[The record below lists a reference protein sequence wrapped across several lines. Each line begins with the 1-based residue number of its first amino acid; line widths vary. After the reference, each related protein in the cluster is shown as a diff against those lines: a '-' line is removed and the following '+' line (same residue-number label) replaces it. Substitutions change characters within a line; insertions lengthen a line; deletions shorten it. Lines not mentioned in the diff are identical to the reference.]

1 MDVDSKSDKKVSHQL
16 SKLKLDDK
24 AIEKVKSDN
33 RANIPFAATGNLK
46 GLHLRIGKSGTK
58 TFYLIGKVK
67 GSKKTFFHKCGEYQ
81 QGVTGVAEIQEY
93 IN

>member
-33 RANIPFAATGNLK
+33 RANIPI
-46 GLHLRIGKSGTK
+46 IGFSC
-58 TFYLIGKVK
+58 
-67 GSKKTFFHKCGEYQ
+67 GSKSQKQVMSEPIC
-81 QGVTGVAEIQEY
+81 
-93 IN
+93 

>member
-58 TFYLIGKVK
+58 TFYLIGKVR
-67 GSKKTFFHKCGEYQ
+67 
-81 QGVTGVAEIQEY
+81 
-93 IN
+93 